1 MVSPLVSSKEKER
14 DREKE
19 RRRSS
24 SLLTVERLFSL
35 FLDETLLDTVF
46 SRCAVVAAS
55 ERSRWLPPLIIALR
69 SRDIALERQD
79 YRCK

>member
-1 MVSPLVSSKEKER
+1 M
-14 DREKE
+14 
-19 RRRSS
+19 
-24 SLLTVERLFSL
+24 VERLFSL

-55 ERSRWLPPLIIALR
+55 ERSRWLPPLITALR